1 MWLWKRD
8 VLPCLDFSMRKM
20 LLQFESE
27 KRREETE
34 KKIRENYMV

>member
-27 KRREETE
+27 KRE
-34 KKIRENYMV
+34 KKIRENYMI